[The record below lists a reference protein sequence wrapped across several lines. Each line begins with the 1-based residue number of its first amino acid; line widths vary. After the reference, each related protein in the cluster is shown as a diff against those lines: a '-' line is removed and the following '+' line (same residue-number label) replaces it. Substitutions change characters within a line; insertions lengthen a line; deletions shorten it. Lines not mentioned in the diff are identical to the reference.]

1 MLYDYGREKW
11 RISCDRFLEIKFV
24 EVYEVMKFH
33 KNKIY
38 DLHILFSHEVYLY
51 VI

>member
-24 EVYEVMKFH
+24 EVYEVLKFH
-33 KNKIY
+33 KSKIY
-38 DLHILFSHEVYLY
+38 DPHEVYLY